1 MRFVNKHD
9 LLIIAR
15 NSGILMVGIG
25 LMCLV
30 PIIVDFLYLECNALY
45 FLAPSAASIYV
56 GLICWR
62 SLDKYKHRKMGL
74 KHGMITS
81 AVIWM
86 YASIIGGLIFHFV
99 TGINII
105 DGIFESMSALTG
117 SGITIY
123 PDVEILPYS
132 ILFFRAFQQ
141 WVGGLGIIVLIISFL
156 SKPGS
161 ASSRLYHSEARE
173 DRLKPSIRTTIIETL
188 KIYSI
193 YTVAGIIL
201 YILAGMPVFDSV
213 CHTFSTISTGGMSVK
228 NANIGYYHSDVIN
241 FITIILMILGATS
254 FIVQYKIIKTK
265 GKSIIE
271 DFQFKVMISLIAG
284 TSLLIYFISN
294 IVPMDILFHIVSA
307 ITTTGASIQS
317 PTVIG
322 AWPVNVIIIIMML
335 MIIGGS
341 NGSTVGALKLMRV
354 IIFFKGIYKNLREIL
369 SPNIVTN
376 LDIKG
381 KKITNDLVAESG
393 NYITLYL
400 ICILLSW
407 ILLCSYGHNPFDSLF
422 FAISMQGNVGLEIG
436 NMSQSLELPLK
447 VVGIVAMWIGR
458 LEIYPILITFG
469 AFFDIFKLKKIK
481 RFFRLQ

>member
-15 NSGILMVGIG
+15 NSGILMIGIG

-30 PIIVDFLYLECNALY
+30 PIAVDLFY
-45 FLAPSAASIYV
+45 FEFNFVYFIIPSVMSMVA
-56 GLICWR
+56 GLICIKA
-62 SLDKYKHRKMGL
+62 LDKYKLSRMRQ

-81 AVIWM
+81 AVIWLW
-86 YASIIGGLIFHFV
+86 ASIIGGLIFHLV

-123 PDVEILPYS
+123 PDVEVLPYS

-141 WVGGLGIIVLIISFL
+141 WIGGLGIIVLIISFL
-156 SKPGS
+156 SKPGT
-161 ASSRLYHSEARE
+161 ASSRLYPSEAQDERI
-173 DRLKPSIRTTIIETL
+173 KPSIKATLIETS
-188 KIYSI
+188 KIYLI
-193 YTVAGIIL
+193 YTVVGIIL
-201 YILAGMPVFDSV
+201 YILAGMPIFDSI
-213 CHTFSTISTGGMSVK
+213 CHTFTTISTGGMSVK
-228 NANIGYYHSDVIN
+228 NANIGYYHSDIIN

-254 FIVQYKIIKTK
+254 FLVHYKIVKTK
-265 GKSIIE
+265 GKSLIN
-271 DFQFKVMISLIAG
+271 DFQFKVMISIIAS
-284 TSLLIYFISN
+284 TTLLVYFISN

-307 ITTTGASIQS
+307 ITTTGASIQG

-322 AWPVNVIIIIMML
+322 GWPANVIIIIMVL

-354 IIFFKGIYKNLREIL
+354 ITFFKGLYITLRQIL
-369 SPNIVTN
+369 SPNVVTA
-376 LDIKG
+376 LKISD
-381 KKITNDLVAESG
+381 KKIKSEDVTQSG

-400 ICILLSW
+400 ICILISW

-447 VVGIVAMWIGR
+447 VVGIFAMWIGR

-469 AFFDIFKLKKIK
+469 AFFDIFKLKKIR
-481 RFFRLQ
+481 RFFRL